1 MNRADLITR
10 VADTTGLP
18 KADTGKAVDATFE
31 AITAALV
38 RGEEFTLVGF
48 GTFAVTERAAREG
61 RNPKTGEPIQIPA
74 QQGAQVQAGEGAEGR
89 GSGMSGAPRK

>member
-10 VADTTGLP
+10 VADTTGLA
-18 KADTGKAVDATFE
+18 KIDTGKAVDATFE
-31 AITAALV
+31 AIGATLA

-74 QQGAQVQAGEGAEGR
+74 SKAPKFKPGKVLKGAVQG
-89 GSGMSGAPRK
+89 

>member
-10 VADTTGLP
+10 VADTTGLA
-18 KADTGKAVDATFE
+18 KIDTGKAVDATFE
-31 AITAALV
+31 AIGATLA

-48 GTFAVTERAAREG
+48 GSFSVTERAEREG

-74 QQGAQVQAGEGAEGR
+74 SKAPKFKPGKVLKGAVQG
-89 GSGMSGAPRK
+89 

>member
-10 VADTTGLP
+10 VADTTGLA
-18 KADTGKAVDATFE
+18 KIDTGKAVDATFE
-31 AITAALV
+31 AIGATLA

-48 GTFAVTERAAREG
+48 GSFSVTERAEREG

-74 QQGAQVQAGEGAEGR
+74 SKAPKFKPGKVLMGAVQG
-89 GSGMSGAPRK
+89 

>member
-74 QQGAQVQAGEGAEGR
+74 SKAPKFKPAKVLRGAVQG
-89 GSGMSGAPRK
+89 